1 MTICSRSASAIWGLL
16 AYGLCLLSLSLP
28 GPAFSQVVLSDE
40 RFIHYT
46 IKPGDTL
53 SALVAQFFN
62 GNDGLSLVSK
72 LNQLGNPNKVQVGKV
87 IKLPRD
93 RIKFRPSNATV
104 SRLNCSGV
112 TLLGGSEPV
121 TVRAGMSLSEGAV
134 LKVPPSCQFA
144 ITLEDASTVNLLSGA
159 VIQLKTLRVNVLEP
173 SPEIQIELLEG
184 RISVDVPRKRLDGD
198 APFRVKTPTSVAG
211 VRGTQFRVG
220 FDAVDRQS
228 QVEVATGEVGAK
240 GHEELGEKRASA
252 NQGVP
257 VLSAGKSLPLE
268 NLPRAPAFK
277 KTELVP
283 SALAVQDVLLEFDV
297 DPKTHKLSL
306 IKAQDAGF
314 SLAQN
319 EIKLLKPEV
328 VVADLGN
335 KAVFYQVAAIS
346 ETGLY
351 GSTADI
357 AICRGYIRGKNWRC
371 NVQFDLSG
379 LGKPFLYLEHLDADG
394 GSKVLLNAPI
404 DISVNDQAVFRGV
417 QPGVYKWRVEYVV
430 TESLNSKMSGQ
441 FQLIAL
447 PGND

>member
-1 MTICSRSASAIWGLL
+1 MTICSRGAFGLWSFLASTWIL
-16 AYGLCLLSLSLP
+16 LSLP
-28 GPAFSQVVLSDE
+28 GPAFSQVVHSDE
-40 RFIHYT
+40 RFIHYK

-53 SALVAQFFN
+53 RGLVAQYFN
-62 GNDGLSLVSK
+62 GDDGLSLVSK
-72 LNQLGNPNKVQVGKV
+72 LNQLDNPNKVQVGKV
-87 IKLPRD
+87 IKLPRE
-93 RIKFRPSNATV
+93 RIKFMPSTATV

-112 TLLGGSEPV
+112 TLLGGSDPV
-121 TVRAGMSLSEGAV
+121 QVRAGMSLSEGAV

-144 ITLEDASTVNLLSGA
+144 ITLDDASTVSLLSGA
-159 VIQLKTLRVNVLEP
+159 IIQLKTLRVNLLEP

-228 QVEVATGEVGAK
+228 QVEVTSGEVGAK
-240 GHEELGEKRASA
+240 GNEELREKRALG

-257 VLSAGKSLPLE
+257 ILSTGKSLPLE
-268 NLPRAPAFK
+268 NLLRAPAFK
-277 KTELVP
+277 NTGFVS
-283 SALAVQDVLLEFDV
+283 SAQAVQDVLIEFDV
-297 DPKTHKLSL
+297 DPKTHRLSL
-306 IKAQDAGF
+306 IKSQDAGF
-314 SLAQN
+314 SLAQS

-335 KAVFYQVAAIS
+335 KAIFFQVAAIS

-351 GSTADI
+351 GSTSEMS
-357 AICRGYIRGKNWRC
+357 ICRGYIRGKTWRC
-371 NVQFDLSG
+371 HVQFDLSG
-379 LGKPFLYLEHLDADG
+379 LLKPVLYFERLDSEG
-394 GSKVLLNAPI
+394 GSKVLMNGPI
-404 DISVNDQAVFRGV
+404 DVSVNDQAVFRGV
-417 QPGVYKWRVEYVV
+417 PSGLYKWRIEYTVSE
-430 TESLNSKMSGQ
+430 TLNSKMSGH